1 MQRLS
6 PVFHNY
12 LFQIECIDVCGKNL
26 YIGTNDWYVE
36 LLQLDSVHIWL
47 KKMIMRN
54 KKSILSLHLTKPIKY
69 CAMLHYGLRVFQM
82 WECHDNCPM
91 VHRNCNRK
99 KFPSSWNNDKNLEAK
114 FFNQVSFFHLFL
126 YFSALYC
133 ITWWKRRVYSLERF
147 HFIVTNKD
155 RNIWLW

>member
-36 LLQLDSVHIWL
+36 LLQLDSVHICL

-82 WECHDNCPM
+82 WEYHDNCPM

-99 KFPSSWNNDKNLEAK
+99 KFPGSWKIWKLSSLTK
-114 FFNQVSFFHLFL
+114 FLFFT
-126 YFSALYC
+126 YFFIFQLCIALHGGREEF
-133 ITWWKRRVYSLERF
+133 TVWKD
-147 HFIVTNKD
+147 FIS
-155 RNIWLW
+155 